1 MDIHFMLWDNPVLSI
16 SLFRLSPSRPL
27 GALRV
32 APLSLTCLLFV
43 DIFGTTGS
51 CRFSGIFS
59 GPALGSAIAPG
70 SPGSSYWR
78 ILLES
83 KVWALGVL
91 VAPGVSLLLG
101 PLGGQSQGIP
111 VGTNPCTYTHVCT
124 CVHVRPAASL
134 LSYT

>member
-101 PLGGQSQGIP
+101 PLG
-111 VGTNPCTYTHVCT
+111 
-124 CVHVRPAASL
+124 
-134 LSYT
+134 